1 MEILFR
7 RFAEV
12 ISPESRGSL
21 VIFRVAIVFLC
32 REGLQKGCRCT
43 RSRFLASLKGYRT
56 GILRVRLFEQRRD
69 YIRLR

>member
-12 ISPESRGSL
+12 ISRESRDSL

-32 REGLQKGCRCT
+32 REACERVVGT
-43 RSRFLASLKGYRT
+43 RGGDFWRA
-56 GILRVRLFEQRRD
+56 
-69 YIRLR
+69 